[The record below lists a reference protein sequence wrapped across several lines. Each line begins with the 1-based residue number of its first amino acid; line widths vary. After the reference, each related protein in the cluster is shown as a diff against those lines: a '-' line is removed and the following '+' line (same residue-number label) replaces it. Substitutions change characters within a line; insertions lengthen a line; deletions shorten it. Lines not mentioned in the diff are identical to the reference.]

1 MRYSK
6 IYMVNPEYADEL
18 KIIKNKEYMKQ
29 LGLSP
34 EFLTRMFNQKRNLKL
49 STAKCFISLAYNI
62 SVRDNEQMKELLD
75 RHFIEV
81 EK

>member
-6 IYMVNPEYADEL
+6 IYMVNPEYTDEL

-34 EFLTRMFNQKRNLKL
+34 EFLTRMFNRERNLKL

-62 SVRDNEQMKELLD
+62 PVRDSDQMRELLAK
-75 RHFIEV
+75 HFIEV